1 MTAAS
6 LHVHTTSND
15 FLFLLFALQIHANCR
30 IRRVYFSDRV
40 YSYQELPKAFK
51 VNIAGESQAA
61 ASISTGMADKSSLV
75 STGLG
80 GHQGPGIELNKQTIG
95 TGLQTTTAGHDC
107 MRGIQSILNSIE
119 KDPLI
124 LWKKQVSVIKTNKS
138 EKPVGLVVHQ
148 TFSIVDIIA
157 VVYYQ

>member
-1 MTAAS
+1 MSAAS
-6 LHVHTTSND
+6 LHVHTTSID
-15 FLFLLFALQIHANCR
+15 LPFLLFVLQIHANCR
-30 IRRVYFSDRV
+30 IRRVYFSDRI

-61 ASISTGMADKSSLV
+61 ASTNAGIADKSSMV

-80 GHQGPGIELNKQTIG
+80 GLQGPGIDLNKQTIG

-124 LWKKQVSVIKTNKS
+124 LWKKQVSVIKTKKS

-148 TFSIVDIIA
+148 TFSIIT